1 MNEMKLIALYS
12 YICDCYDTD
21 LRWLCQRYSRNNAVP
36 DFTDVECLTVYLFGI
51 IEEEKTKVKSIHS
64 FARKYMK
71 SWFPLL
77 PSYSAFN
84 HRINF
89 LAPVFPHLIG
99 MFLEDCDKKGVQVDI
114 SLIDSMPIITCSG
127 KRQAKVARELTDK
140 GYCATK
146 KLHYFG
152 VKLHAIA
159 FRREGKLPFPEI
171 LGITPAS
178 VNDLNAVR
186 YIFHKMENRAIFADK
201 AYCDKHLEQE
211 LYLNHKTCLMTPVK
225 LVKGEDQ
232 LLRNFNKAAED
243 LFSTAVSRVRQPI
256 ESFFNWLIEKT
267 DIQRASKVRSEN
279 GLKVH
284 VFGKV
289 AAAVAIWLF

>member
-12 YICDCYDTD
+12 YICDCYDTE
-21 LRWLCQRYSRNNAVP
+21 LRWLCQRYSRNNAAPV
-36 DFTDVECLTVYLFGI
+36 FTDVECLTVYLYSI
-51 IEEEKTKVKSIHS
+51 IEEEKTKIKSIHR
-64 FARKYMK
+64 FTQKYMK
-71 SWFPLL
+71 SWFPKL

-99 MFLEDCDKKGVQVDI
+99 MFLEDCDKQGVQIDV

-127 KRQAKVARELTDK
+127 KRKGKVARELTDK

-152 VKLHAIA
+152 VKFHAIA
-159 FRREGKLPFPEI
+159 FSRKGKLPFPER

-178 VNDLNAVR
+178 MNDLNAVR
-186 YIFHKMENRAIFADK
+186 YIFHKMPNRAIFADK
-201 AYCDKHLEQE
+201 AYCDKHLEE
-211 LYLNHKTCLMTPVK
+211 KLYLDYKTCLMTPVK
-225 LVKGEDQ
+225 LVKGEAD
-232 LLRNFNKAAED
+232 LLRKFDKAAND
-243 LFSTAVSRVRQPI
+243 LFSTAVSRIRQPI

-289 AAAVAIWLF
+289 AAALANWIF